1 MGRPVSRGTSS
12 PIHLAE
18 CRDRLLDALRG
29 GASRVLA
36 AESIGCNHKAF
47 KRYLAA
53 NPEFEAKVEA
63 AGAGLETV
71 TESAEPAPAPLARVV
86 VDAEPV
92 DAAPCDA
99 EKPSKRAPVDV
110 TGLAERYGGRLMQ
123 SIETVIDDPD
133 HPHFAAI
140 AKLLFPAI
148 YGPSVFRA
156 MRAAQREEDRN
167 GADDRPRVLII
178 RVPAGQVPE

>member
-1 MGRPVSRGTSS
+1 VSRGKSS

-18 CRDRLLDALRG
+18 CRDRLLDALREG
-29 GASRVLA
+29 STRAGA

-53 NPEFEAKVEA
+53 NPEFEAKVA
-63 AGAGLETV
+63 AAEAGLDTAP
-71 TESAEPAPAPLARVV
+71 ESASQAPAPLARVV
-86 VDAEPV
+86 VDAEPI

-99 EKPSKRAPVDV
+99 EKPSRRAPEDV

-123 SIETVIDDPD
+123 SIETVIGDPD

-140 AKLLFPAI
+140 AKMLFPAI
-148 YGPSVFRA
+148 YGPSLFRA

-178 RVPAGQVPE
+178 RVPAGPVQE